1 MPAVPASLSVAPA
14 SLSVVPA
21 SLGVMAVWDE
31 LTGQEEAIA
40 VVQAAVASARPA
52 AGSDASGSRG
62 MTHSW
67 LITGPP
73 GSGRSNLAF
82 AFATALLSPGTP
94 EGDRAAQQQVA
105 ARTHPDLA
113 VLSTERVIIS
123 IDEVRTL
130 VASSQF
136 SPSVGRFRVMVI
148 EDADRM
154 TERTSNVL
162 LKALEEPPERTVWIL
177 CAPSEADLLP
187 TIRSRVR
194 TVRLKVPGVSD
205 VAALIQRRDG
215 VDTETAE
222 RAARH
227 AQSHIGMAHRLAT
240 SEQARQRRERTLELA
255 LTVRS
260 VSSAV
265 LAAAE
270 LLEIAGADAKAIT
283 EERDAEE
290 RERALRSLGV
300 EPGGTIPLALRTQ
313 LRQLEEDQKR
323 RATRSLRDGIDR
335 ILTDLLSLYRDVM
348 MLQLGSGSELV
359 NTELGGRLGAL
370 SARTTPAATLAAM
383 DVIATARQRIDGNVA
398 PALAV
403 EAMLTAIL
411 RGDSARKGT
420 DL

>member
-1 MPAVPASLSVAPA
+1 MSAVDASLER
-14 SLSVVPA
+14 
-21 SLGVMAVWDE
+21 MAVWDD
-31 LTGQEEAIA
+31 LTGQDDAIA
-40 VVQAAVASARPA
+40 VVRAAAEGADAR
-52 AGSDASGSRG
+52 S

-73 GSGRSNLAF
+73 GSGRSNLAY

-94 EGDRAAQQQVA
+94 DGDLAARRQVE

-130 VASSQF
+130 VSSSQF
-136 SPSVGRFRVMVI
+136 APSVGRYRVMVI

-154 TERTSNVL
+154 SERTSNVL

-177 CAPSEADLLP
+177 CAPSDADLLP

-194 TVRLKVPGVSD
+194 TVRLKVPSVAD
-205 VAALIQRRDG
+205 VAALIERRDG
-215 VDTETAE
+215 VDAATAE

-240 SEQARQRRERTLELA
+240 NEEARRRRSETLTLA
-255 LTVRS
+255 LGIRS
-260 VSSAV
+260 VSGAV
-265 LAAAE
+265 LAAAS

-290 RERALRSLGV
+290 REHALRSLGV
-300 EPGGTIPLALRTQ
+300 EPGGTVPPALRGQ

-335 ILTDLLSLYRDVM
+335 ILVDLQSLYRDVM
-348 MLQLGSGSELV
+348 MLQLGSASELV
-359 NTELGGRLGAL
+359 NLELLERLEAL
-370 SARTTPAATLAAM
+370 SAHTTPADTLAAM
-383 DVIATARQRIDGNVA
+383 DAVQTARERIDGNVA
-398 PALAV
+398 PALAL
-403 EAMLTAIL
+403 EAMLTTIL
-411 RGDSARKGT
+411 RGTAARKGT